1 MPSVRIFSDLRM
13 LDHDPGRRHPER
25 PERLRAILDHLGA
38 NPVSDAALESAL
50 PATREDAE
58 LVHSASYVA
67 TLEYLRGQRAQLD
80 PDTSISPGSFDAALL
95 AVGCAVA
102 ATEAAL
108 SGERSF
114 ALVRPPGHHAE
125 RSFAMGFCL
134 LNNIAIAAEH
144 ALRRVDRVLIV
155 DWDVHHGN
163 GTQHHFE
170 ARDDVLFF
178 SCHRG
183 DFYPGT
189 GGLHER
195 GRGPG
200 LGYTLNVPLPAGSGD
215 GDLGAAIREVL
226 APVAARFAP
235 DLVLVSAGFDAHR
248 DDPLGGLEVTDE
260 GFAALCGEVLKLAPA
275 CALILE
281 GGYDLG
287 ALCRSVRGCV
297 EVLTSGAPP
306 PLGEADVGLEAVS
319 RAVDALSVGP

>member
-1 MPSVRIFSDLRM
+1 M
-13 LDHDPGRRHPER
+13 LDHDPGPRHPER
-25 PERLRAILDHLGA
+25 PERLAAVLEDLREE
-38 NPVSDAALESAL
+38 PVPGTVMESA
-50 PATREDAE
+50 PAASVADAE

-80 PDTSISPGSFDAALL
+80 PDTPISSGSFDAAML
-95 AVGCAVA
+95 AAGCAIA
-102 ATEAAL
+102 AAEAAL

-144 ALRRVDRVLIV
+144 ALKRVDRVLIV

-215 GDLGAAIREVL
+215 GDFGAAITEVL
-226 APVAARFAP
+226 APAAARFAP

-248 DDPLGGLEVTDE
+248 DDPLGGLEITDQ
-260 GFAALCGEVLKLAPA
+260 GFAALCGEVLELAPA

-287 ALCRSVRGCV
+287 ALTRSVRATLG
-297 EVLTSGAPP
+297 VLAGGTAPP
-306 PLGEADVGLEAVS
+306 LEEADVGREAVS
-319 RAVDALSVGP
+319 RAVGALSAGA